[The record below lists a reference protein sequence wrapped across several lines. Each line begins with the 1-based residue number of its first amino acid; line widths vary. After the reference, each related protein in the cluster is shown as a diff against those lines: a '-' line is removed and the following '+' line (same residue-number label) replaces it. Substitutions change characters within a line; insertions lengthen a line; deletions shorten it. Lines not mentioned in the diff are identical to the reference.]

1 MGDRTGLWPGRRPHA
16 ALRHCID
23 RYWAWQ
29 SPAHGDRPLSPMLP
43 GPGGVELV
51 FHQGQPFGPRGGAS
65 AVQLLAVRERPMAL
79 QASAS
84 TAFLAVRVR
93 AGAAQTL
100 LGRPLTGLTDAWV
113 DARSAW
119 SATNELH
126 SQLRG
131 VGSFEAQA
139 DVIDQFLLRGL
150 RTPQRS
156 VAGLQL
162 ATRWL
167 EQADGSVSA
176 AVACTGWSA
185 RQFENRFKAA
195 TGVSPARFRRL
206 ARFRRT
212 VKAMLLAPPRQPM
225 TELLDP
231 SYFDQAQFVRDCQ
244 AFIGMAPGEWRSR
257 AADMQHFYLTS
268 LQD

>member
-1 MGDRTGLWPGRRPHA
+1 MSDRTGLWAGRRPHP

-29 SPAHGDRPLSPMLP
+29 APPGGDVPLSPLLP

-51 FHQGQPFGPRGGAS
+51 FHRGQPFGSRETP
-65 AVQLLAVRERPMAL
+65 VQLLAVRERPMAL
-79 QASAS
+79 QASGS

-93 AGAAQTL
+93 AGAAETL

-119 SATNELH
+119 PTANELL
-126 SQLRG
+126 SKLSRA
-131 VGSFEAQA
+131 GSFGAQA
-139 DVIDQFLLRGL
+139 DVLDEFMLHAL
-150 RTPQRS
+150 RTPRPGS
-156 VAGLQL
+156 AGLQV
-162 ATRWL
+162 ATRRL
-167 EQADGSVSA
+167 ERADGGVSA
-176 AVACTGWSA
+176 AVACTGWSV

-212 VKAMLLAPPRQPM
+212 VKAMLLAPPSQPM

-231 SYFDQAQFVRDCQ
+231 TYFDQAQFVRDCQ

-257 AADMQHFYLTS
+257 AKDMQHFYLTS